1 MNTSTPVALA
11 ERALT
16 LDQQKRLDTIL
27 NKTFLDLAVYSL
39 AGYGV
44 GIGLSIFFKQ
54 KSLVKN
60 FAAGIGGSYGFAIN
74 KANFNRPQWFLYPNL
89 VSFTFSFVLVCI
101 ETRLRYVE

>member
-1 MNTSTPVALA
+1 MNLSTVNIA
-11 ERALT
+11 ERTLT

-54 KSLVKN
+54 KSLIRN
-60 FAAGIGGSYGFAIN
+60 FAAGIGGSYGFALN
-74 KANFNRPQWFLYPNL
+74 RTNFNHLQ
-89 VSFTFSFVLVCI
+89 
-101 ETRLRYVE
+101 

>member
-1 MNTSTPVALA
+1 
-11 ERALT
+11 
-16 LDQQKRLDTIL
+16 
-27 NKTFLDLAVYSL
+27 
-39 AGYGV
+39 
-44 GIGLSIFFKQ
+44 
-54 KSLVKN
+54 VKN